1 MGRFSLAAPA
11 TTAAEAEAATA
22 AAAEE
27 LKQTVCATRR
37 LWPRAPAKLPRCR
50 HHKFERNSGNRLPR
64 VEGEIERKTTANVAG
79 TPLTWLQTVRV
90 SCAQE
95 EEEVLQVPSMIIIDE
110 EDGAQCVMVVI
121 RKSRSSLSVR
131 GETYLRALKASSSS
145 TSLTTLQALK
155 ALLASFLQ
163 TLHCF
168 LANGTPVMTA
178 CPGRGRAVP
187 APATV
192 AGRRLLEVHSKKR
205 PKEEAEEKEDAG
217 RKLGGVAADENS
229 QRKSH
234 WWMVGADGVDGGRQ
248 TNTK

>member
-50 HHKFERNSGNRLPR
+50 HHKFARNSGNRLPR

-95 EEEVLQVPSMIIIDE
+95 EEEEVLQVPSMIIIDE

-121 RKSRSSLSVR
+121 RKSRSSLSVC

-168 LANGTPVMTA
+168 LANGTRVTTA

-192 AGRRLLEVHSKKR
+192 AGRRLLE
-205 PKEEAEEKEDAG
+205 EEAKGRGGGEGGCRKETW
-217 RKLGGVAADENS
+217 RCCC
-229 QRKSH
+229 
-234 WWMVGADGVDGGRQ
+234 
-248 TNTK
+248 